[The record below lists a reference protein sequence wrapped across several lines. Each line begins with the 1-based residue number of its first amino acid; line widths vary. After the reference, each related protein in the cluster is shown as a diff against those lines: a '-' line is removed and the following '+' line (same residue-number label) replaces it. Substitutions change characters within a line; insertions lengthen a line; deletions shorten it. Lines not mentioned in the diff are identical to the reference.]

1 MVHQGLAWLTTN
13 EQPDLTIL
21 KSLVRKWSA
30 TRYSEKELI
39 NELEQKTDEHL
50 RRTLNS
56 KQGQWILRQREDH
69 KSEYGMTGVINGSI
83 QRVFVD
89 RMFVENKLRW
99 IIDYKTGTPL
109 TNLDPDTFYKTQIEL
124 YKNQLERYQY
134 IAKNIYSEPIKTG
147 LFFTATATFKEVTL

>member
-1 MVHQGLAWLTTN
+1 
-13 EQPDLTIL
+13 
-21 KSLVRKWSA
+21 
-30 TRYSEKELI
+30 
-39 NELEQKTDEHL
+39 
-50 RRTLNS
+50 
-56 KQGQWILRQREDH
+56 
-69 KSEYGMTGVINGSI
+69 MTGVINGSI

-134 IAKNIYSEPIKTG
+134 IAKNI
-147 LFFTATATFKEVTL
+147 